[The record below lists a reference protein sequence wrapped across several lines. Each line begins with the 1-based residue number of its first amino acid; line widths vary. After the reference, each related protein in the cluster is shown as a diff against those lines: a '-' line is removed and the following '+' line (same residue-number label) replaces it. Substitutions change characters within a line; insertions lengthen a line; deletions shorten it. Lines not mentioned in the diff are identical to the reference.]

1 MALAERLPR
10 FLTLRG
16 WGLAAAGILSLL
28 GAQFLGRR
36 DLLYLG
42 ILLVLLPLVSV
53 LVLRLVKPRF
63 TVHRTFAPQSME
75 TGSTTTVTLS
85 VASDSPLGGSVV
97 MRELLPHRFGDAPEF
112 HFPAAHPTP
121 SGVSLYEYRLRS
133 TARGVYDVGP
143 VTAGFT
149 DPFGLGISRHTL
161 GGTDRLV
168 VTPSPLNLPSSPLTG
183 VRGTEGH
190 AVARRNANPSDD
202 DVMTREYRHGDPM
215 RRVHWA
221 ATARHNELMVRQE
234 ESVTMPEATLILDQ
248 RQTSYGSGFL
258 SAFGNPDDDGG
269 MLSSP
274 TFEWAVVGAV
284 SIAAHLLERNYSLR
298 FLDETGAPA
307 LRRSVSAPWPEDE
320 EFSGQAGLHGIS
332 HGLAALELVP
342 DPSKRP
348 TASRKRPSAPV
359 PPVRSSSASVRSSSG
374 GSASGG
380 SHLVQRNGHGSGAL
394 PFGDPMLD
402 KLAGLKNRGPLI
414 ALLGAI
420 SEAEARDLGPA
431 SEYGS
436 QSFAMLVSERPRDL
450 HGVMDILRGAGWH
463 VVAVN
468 PNASVAAAW
477 AHFDPAPVGATSSTA
492 KTTLAPG
499 TVGSGAG
506 GAGSGR
512 SAGSPGAGGAA
523 ASVAS
528 GRSAGSAASGRS
540 AGAPGSGRSA
550 DSPGASGS
558 VISGGRT

>member
-168 VTPSPLNLPSSPLTG
+168 VTPSPLDLPSSPLTG

-190 AVARRNANPSDD
+190 AVTRRNANPSDD

-258 SAFGNPDDDGG
+258 SAFGNPEDDGG

-284 SIAAHLLERNYSLR
+284 SVAAHLLERNYSLR

-359 PPVRSSSASVRSSSG
+359 PPVRSSSASVRSSSR

-380 SHLVQRNGHGSGAL
+380 SHAVQRTGHGPL

-492 KTTLAPG
+492 KTTLSPG
-499 TVGSGAG
+499 TVGSG
-506 GAGSGR
+506 GA
-512 SAGSPGAGGAA
+512 GAGGSAG
-523 ASVAS
+523 SVAS
-528 GRSAGSAASGRS
+528 GRSSGAGGSAGAGASGRS
-540 AGAPGSGRSA
+540 AGA
-550 DSPGASGS
+550 GAPGS

>member
-1 MALAERLPR
+1 
-10 FLTLRG
+10 
-16 WGLAAAGILSLL
+16 
-28 GAQFLGRR
+28 
-36 DLLYLG
+36 
-42 ILLVLLPLVSV
+42 
-53 LVLRLVKPRF
+53 
-63 TVHRTFAPQSME
+63 
-75 TGSTTTVTLS
+75 
-85 VASDSPLGGSVV
+85 
-97 MRELLPHRFGDAPEF
+97 
-112 HFPAAHPTP
+112 
-121 SGVSLYEYRLRS
+121 
-133 TARGVYDVGP
+133 
-143 VTAGFT
+143 
-149 DPFGLGISRHTL
+149 
-161 GGTDRLV
+161 
-168 VTPSPLNLPSSPLTG
+168 
-183 VRGTEGH
+183 
-190 AVARRNANPSDD
+190 
-202 DVMTREYRHGDPM
+202 YRHGDPM

-348 TASRKRPSAPV
+348 TASRKRPSAPG
-359 PPVRSSSASVRSSSG
+359 PPVRSSSAPVRSSSG
-374 GSASGG
+374 RSASGG

-436 QSFAMLVSERPRDL
+436 QSFAILVSERPRDL
-450 HGVMDILRGAGWH
+450 HGVMDILRGAGRH

-499 TVGSGAG
+499 TVGSGA
-506 GAGSGR
+506 AG
-512 SAGSPGAGGAA
+512 SAGSVASGHSVGFAGAA
-523 ASVAS
+523 GTTGSAGSAGSVAS

-558 VISGGRT
+558 VISGGRA